1 VEARSLTALPDADI
15 DTAYADQRLR
25 AVIDAFSAGEPVPGS
40 GSANA
45 LAAALAAALVISVA
59 RKTSGKD
66 DLRYLSVRETMKT
79 IARQAGRSRKHLID
93 LIDLDA
99 KAFAPVIAIRRKTG
113 KLSDPLLQDRSLRAE
128 IASLRPATEI
138 PQEIADRAI
147 DVAAHAVTLYEIG
160 FTPARGEAFTA
171 LTSAIAAAE
180 SSLMVAQINVSVVR
194 NRVARLH
201 DPELEADWLERMRVR
216 DRQLHVRLRQ
226 VKRRQLEITK
236 RFSEH
241 SAPPKAEARS
251 QPTRRRGPRS
261 K

>member
-1 VEARSLTALPDADI
+1 VAARSLIASADAYVD
-15 DTAYADQRLR
+15 AGYADQRLR
-25 AVIDAFSAGEPVPGS
+25 ALIDAFSAGEPVPGS

-45 LAAALAAALVISVA
+45 LSAALAAALVTSVA
-59 RKTSGKD
+59 RKTSGTE
-66 DLRYLSVRETMKT
+66 DLRYLSVRSTMNT
-79 IARQAGRSRKHLID
+79 IARQSDRTRKRLLD

-113 KLSDPLLQDRSLRAE
+113 KLSDPVLQDRSLRAE

-138 PQEIADRAI
+138 PHEIAERAI
-147 DVAAHAVTLYEIG
+147 DVAEHAVTLYEIG
-160 FTPARGEAFTA
+160 FMPARGESFTA

-180 SSLMVAQINVSVVR
+180 SSLMVAEVNVRVVR
-194 NRVARLH
+194 NRVAKLN

-226 VKRRQLEITK
+226 VKRGQLEITEK
-236 RFSEH
+236 LS
-241 SAPPKAEARS
+241 ARS
-251 QPTRRRGPRS
+251 TPATAETKSPSKRRRTVRQ